1 MYASIIYFVT
11 KKERFRIG
19 RMNKAFLCQN
29 FSDIY
34 FMKNRQHHKF

>member
-19 RMNKAFLCQN
+19 NLNKAFFCQN
-29 FSDIY
+29 FSGIFY
-34 FMKNRQHHKF
+34 EKQATPQK